1 MSEYI
6 DWDMVFIVGDETYLD
21 SSVVQTA
28 TLNISAAYVA
38 PRAAEQLPVVYGNG
52 VENIFREEY

>member
-21 SSVVQTA
+21 PSVAQTA

-38 PRAAEQLPVVYGNG
+38 PKGE
-52 VENIFREEY
+52 

>member
-1 MSEYI
+1 MVYGQRDRKHIQGGVLKMSEYI

-21 SSVVQTA
+21 PSVVQTA

-38 PRAAEQLPVVYGNG
+38 PKGE
-52 VENIFREEY
+52 

>member
-6 DWDMVFIVGDETYLD
+6 DWDMVFIVGDEKYLD
-21 SSVVQTA
+21 HSVVQTA

-38 PRAAEQLPVVYGNG
+38 PRAGEKLSMVYG
-52 VENIFREEY
+52 

>member
-21 SSVVQTA
+21 PSVVQTA

-38 PRAAEQLPVVYGNG
+38 PKGE
-52 VENIFREEY
+52 

>member
-21 SSVVQTA
+21 YSVVQTA
-28 TLNISAAYVA
+28 TLNISAAYG
-38 PRAAEQLPVVYGNG
+38 Q
-52 VENIFREEY
+52 ENIFREVY